1 MTKILIIYTGGTI
14 GMMNDPDTG
23 VLKPFNFSQIV
34 QNVPELKRLDYEI
47 TVDSFDPII
56 DSSNMQPSVWVNLAR
71 KIGSHYNEYDGFVIL
86 HGSDTMAYT
95 ASALSFMLEGLNK
108 PVVFTGSQLPIGE
121 IRTDARENLITA
133 LEIASAKQ
141 DGKSRVPEVSIYF
154 DFQLFRGNRTIKYS
168 STNFGAFR
176 SPNFPPLAEAGV
188 HLRFNDAQIRPCRDC
203 DLHVQQEINPSISML
218 KLYPGIQQRTVE
230 AILEADVA
238 AIIMETFGSGNAPT
252 DPRFLRT
259 LRKAIDDGK
268 TILNISQ
275 CPVGSVELGR
285 YDTSRE
291 LKEMGVAS
299 GYDMTFEAA
308 VTKLMY
314 GMGKGLR
321 GRRLE
326 IMLET
331 DMAGELTR
339 ALEE

>member
-1 MTKILIIYTGGTI
+1 
-14 GMMNDPDTG
+14 
-23 VLKPFNFSQIV
+23 
-34 QNVPELKRLDYEI
+34 
-47 TVDSFDPII
+47 
-56 DSSNMQPSVWVNLAR
+56 
-71 KIGSHYNEYDGFVIL
+71 
-86 HGSDTMAYT
+86 
-95 ASALSFMLEGLNK
+95 
-108 PVVFTGSQLPIGE
+108 
-121 IRTDARENLITA
+121 
-133 LEIASAKQ
+133 
-141 DGKSRVPEVSIYF
+141 
-154 DFQLFRGNRTIKYS
+154 
-168 STNFGAFR
+168 
-176 SPNFPPLAEAGV
+176 
-188 HLRFNDAQIRPCRDC
+188 
-203 DLHVQQEINPSISML
+203 VQQEINPSISML

-230 AILEADVA
+230 AILDADVA